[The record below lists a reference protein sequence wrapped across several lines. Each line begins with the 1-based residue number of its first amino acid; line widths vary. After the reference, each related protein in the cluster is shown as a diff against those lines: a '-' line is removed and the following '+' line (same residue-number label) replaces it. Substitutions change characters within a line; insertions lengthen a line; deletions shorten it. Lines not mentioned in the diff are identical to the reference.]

1 MAGRDW
7 GKKRSSYRTSFPSDS
22 NPHIPLFTEMENTRR
37 HETFVI
43 VRLEKIARDVT
54 RYGSGIN
61 LDKKEVV

>member
-1 MAGRDW
+1 
-7 GKKRSSYRTSFPSDS
+7 
-22 NPHIPLFTEMENTRR
+22 MENTRR
-37 HETFVI
+37 HETFLI